1 MKPIPEIDPPRLPL
15 GHRARRIECREA
27 IAGAF
32 STLLEHAKAVGWTL
46 PEVADAV
53 MDLSDDVL
61 LREADVEDINDL
73 LHAILARRN
82 L

>member
-1 MKPIPEIDPPRLPL
+1 MRSP
-15 GHRARRIECREA
+15 
-27 IAGAF
+27 F

-73 LHAILARRN
+73 LHAILARKN